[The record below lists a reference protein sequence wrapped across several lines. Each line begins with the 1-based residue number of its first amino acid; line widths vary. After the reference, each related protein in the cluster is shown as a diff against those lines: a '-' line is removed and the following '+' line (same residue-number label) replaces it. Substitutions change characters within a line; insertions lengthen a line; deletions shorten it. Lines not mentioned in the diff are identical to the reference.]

1 MPVCKRENRGEGGL
15 ISSLLF
21 SSLLFSSAP
30 GSQDV
35 TSHPVLFQLVT
46 FSARNPP
53 KVTIGRCTRQ
63 QGTLPISVR
72 LNVAKKAALH
82 FQWTFNFRDKFR
94 NDSIRLK
101 SLKTVDPVCQ
111 HYWIALMVWRICHR
125 DSELSNWMGGCSIEC
140 GVSHLIK
147 NGPSSPIC
155 QHMRSSIL
163 IHIARL
169 IPCKSILS

>member
-15 ISSLLF
+15 ICSLLF

-101 SLKTVDPVCQ
+101 SLKTVDPVFPQ
-111 HYWIALMVWRICHR
+111 YGITPTQRLWHR
-125 DSELSNWMGGCSIEC
+125 GSGLTYWMGGCSIEC

-155 QHMRSSIL
+155 QYMRSSIL

-169 IPCKSILS
+169 IPCKPILS